1 MANSLFQIT
10 KRPPKAAQQYKAV
23 QDEVRVGLKRVGDR
37 TEKAYKQVVQN
48 WQSKPGFKAE
58 VGSGTK
64 QLYVR
69 VKVTGTRRVID
80 NWIRIDKKG
89 MKPRVITPKKRDKLG
104 RLLLYFEWGGP
115 GSYESKTNHSPAR
128 FGGSGKVRNGRLVA
142 MKQVNHPG
150 FKPRKFSEAINKDSR
165 ELLDREVRNGYR
177 RGLRRALKG

>member
-69 VKVTGTRRVID
+69 VKLT
-80 NWIRIDKKG
+80 
-89 MKPRVITPKKRDKLG
+89 
-104 RLLLYFEWGGP
+104 
-115 GSYESKTNHSPAR
+115 
-128 FGGSGKVRNGRLVA
+128 
-142 MKQVNHPG
+142 
-150 FKPRKFSEAINKDSR
+150 
-165 ELLDREVRNGYR
+165 
-177 RGLRRALKG
+177 

>member
-58 VGSGTK
+58 IGSGTK

-69 VKVTGTRRVID
+69 VKVTGSRRNID
-80 NWIRIDKKG
+80 NWNRIDKTG
-89 MKPRVITPKKRDKLG
+89 AKPHIIRPKRAKFLR
-104 RLLLYFEWGGP
+104 FVWGGP
-115 GSYESKTNHSPAR
+115 GSYDAKTKASPAR
-128 FGGSGKVRNGRLVA
+128 FGGSGRVTNGKVVYR
-142 MKQVNHPG
+142 KFVNHPG
-150 FKPRKFSEAINKDSR
+150 FKPRKFSEAINKDAR
-165 ELLDREVRNGYR
+165 VVLDKEVKNGYR
-177 RGLRRALKG
+177 RGMRRAIKG

>member
-23 QDEVRVGLKRVGDR
+23 QDEVRVGLKRVGVR
-37 TEKAYKQVVQN
+37 VEKAYKQVVQN
-48 WQSKPGFKAE
+48 WKTKPGFKSE

-64 QLYVR
+64 QLFVR
-69 VKVTGTRRVID
+69 VKVTGTRRAID
-80 NWIRIDKKG
+80 NWNRIDKTG
-89 MKPRVITPKKRDKLG
+89 AKPHIIRPKKRDKLG

-115 GSYESKTNHSPAR
+115 GSYAPKTNHSPAR
-128 FGGSGKVRNGRLVA
+128 FGGSGKVSNGRLVA

-150 FKPRKFSEAINKDSR
+150 FKARKFSEAINKDSR
-165 ELLDREVRNGYR
+165 ELMDREVRNGYR

>member
-10 KRPPKAAQQYKAV
+10 KRPPKATQQYKAV

-37 TEKAYKQVVQN
+37 TEKAYKQVVSN
-48 WQSKPGFKAE
+48 WQSKPGFKSE
-58 VGSGTK
+58 VGIGPK
-64 QLYVR
+64 QIFAR
-69 VKVTGTRRVID
+69 VKVTGTRRAID

-89 MKPRVITPKKRDKLG
+89 AKPHIIRAKKPDKRG

-115 GSYESKTNHSPAR
+115 GSYAPKTNHSPAR
-128 FGGSGKVRNGRLVA
+128 FGGSGKVKNGRLVA

-150 FKPRKFSEAINKDSR
+150 FKPRKFSEAINKDAQEPLSR
-165 ELLDREVRNGYR
+165 EIRNGVR